1 MNNTTEM
8 PMNYHKILYL
18 IEGYF
23 IFKNIMDI
31 VTSFMLPYSLYRT
44 IDQIFYAVCI
54 VFCAFGIW
62 KHNTKK
68 GVIAFFLFL
77 LTDLGLAILTYI
89 VSSTSSNPLP
99 DAGTTLLSFCIV
111 SAIWCIA
118 SAVYYRKRWSLL
130 K

>member
-44 IDQIFYAVCI
+44 IDQIFYIVCI

-68 GVIAFFLFL
+68 GVIAFFS
-77 LTDLGLAILTYI
+77 
-89 VSSTSSNPLP
+89 VSSNRSWFSNPYIYCILNVQQ
-99 DAGTTLLSFCIV
+99 SFT
-111 SAIWCIA
+111 
-118 SAVYYRKRWSLL
+118 
-130 K
+130 